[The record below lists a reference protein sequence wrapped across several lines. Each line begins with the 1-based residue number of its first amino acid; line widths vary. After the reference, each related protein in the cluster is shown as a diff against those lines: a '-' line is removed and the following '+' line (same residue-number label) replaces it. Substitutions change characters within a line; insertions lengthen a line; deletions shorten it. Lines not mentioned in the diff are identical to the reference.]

1 MKKKM
6 IKKDVMKMLSEKSKQ
21 HRNKWYRDN
30 VNKYCVC
37 VNKNET
43 EVVNFIENLLKHK
56 NFSFYVKN
64 KIKEDLEKRK

>member
-1 MKKKM
+1 
-6 IKKDVMKMLSEKSKQ
+6 MLSEHSKEK
-21 HRNKWYRDN
+21 RNKWYRDH

-43 EVVNFIENLLKHK
+43 EIVAFIENLLKHK

>member
-1 MKKKM
+1 M
-6 IKKDVMKMLSEKSKQ
+6 VMSEKSKEN
-21 HRNKWYRDN
+21 RNKWYRDH

-64 KIKEDLEKRK
+64 KIKEDLKKENNLLLYLRKE